1 MPHNVVLSDLI
12 ETDIFKDSGEYIG
25 SIDELLIDPYTGI
38 IRSIL
43 LMNDVCETIKLPWA
57 AMRFDKSR
65 QTFLLTPIG
74 EAILKERRNKRSL
87 LPITF

>member
-1 MPHNVVLSDLI
+1 MTNNVVLSNLI
-12 ETDIFKDSGEYIG
+12 EADVFKVSGECIG

-38 IRSIL
+38 IRSIRL
-43 LMNDVCETIKLPWA
+43 TTNTRKTIKLPWS

-74 EAILKERRNKRSL
+74 ESVFELQSH
-87 LPITF
+87 